1 MLTADL
7 VGNLIIAQYFLSVLG
22 KIGGVA
28 TFSIFLGLAALS
40 LGFVWKFAP
49 ETKGRPLDS
58 IPAFWRNGGRWDT
71 PPAAVTE
78 PPATGRAA

>member
-22 KIGGVA
+22 RIGGVA

-71 PPAAVTE
+71 PPAAVTD
-78 PPATGRAA
+78 PPATGQAA